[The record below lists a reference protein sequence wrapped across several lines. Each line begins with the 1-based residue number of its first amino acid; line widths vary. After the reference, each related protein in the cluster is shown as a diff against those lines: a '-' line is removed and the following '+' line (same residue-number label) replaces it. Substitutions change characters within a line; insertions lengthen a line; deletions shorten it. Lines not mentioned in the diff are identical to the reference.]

1 MIKDNKLLY
10 ALIVILPIATA
21 LLGGALIYGGF
32 PQFKEFEPNS
42 GSPSAMHIY
51 LGAAIIIGVISLLYK
66 YIQSRFYWFAAIL
79 LPLIFAISSRIF
91 LGGEVKIYQYFVPM
105 LVFGILSTII
115 VSKVFYFPVIQRFR
129 TILFALLSALAL
141 TLFYRAFYIMIGVPI
156 EPGFWINKYVNS
168 LYLFIFIGFGMSF
181 ADLIIM
187 REVMSHNVE
196 QTDRDDEEEEEN

>member
-10 ALIVILPIATA
+10 ALIVILPIAIA

-32 PQFKEFEPNS
+32 PQFRDFEPNS

-51 LGAAIIIGVISLLYK
+51 LGASIIIGLIALLYK
-66 YIQSRFYWFAAIL
+66 YLQNRYYWFAAIL
-79 LPLIFAISSRIF
+79 LPLIFAILSGIF
-91 LGGEVKIYQYFVPM
+91 LGGDVKIYQYFVPM
-105 LVFGILSTII
+105 LVFGILATII
-115 VSKVFYFPVIQRFR
+115 VCKVFYFPVIQRFR
-129 TILFALLSALAL
+129 TLLFALLSALAL

-187 REVMSHNVE
+187 REVIVNKSEHL
-196 QTDRDDEEEEEN
+196 DHDDDEEEEN